1 MDRKC
6 AQIITDHNFEKL
18 ELSLREPN
26 IFRALSIER
35 KELRHSNFIAYILDP
50 RENHG
55 LKDIVLR
62 KLLRDIFAESKSL
75 DRTIFDADYLD
86 LNNIEIRREWRNI
99 DILIILKDDVIIIEN
114 KVDTVDHSNQLRRY
128 RKIAEETFPAKK
140 RHYVYLT
147 PFGNDPQDTESR
159 SCYINYSYVQI
170 SDIIDSILKLY
181 SNSISQKISFYLS
194 DYLTTVKREL
204 LMNDNL
210 NELALKVYNAHKEA
224 FDFIFENR
232 PDPSSMLYRFF
243 EEEVLAAELA
253 IGSRNKGYVRFT
265 TKELEGLL
273 PNGGEGWPNKEV
285 FLFEIEYFWTDKTAD
300 FNAVIAPCDEAI
312 RDSIHEAAKESAYY
326 KAPAGKKWLVLYK
339 KKFPFVASEM
349 INEDDDEIRKKIRHI
364 IEEIKPVVLDMSRVI
379 CKGLKEAV
387 PVPNEYIESS
397 AGTSASA

>member
-1 MDRKC
+1 MDNKC
-6 AQIITDHNFEKL
+6 AKIITDHNFERL

-62 KLLRDIFAESKSL
+62 KLLRDLFTESKSL
-75 DRTIFDADYLD
+75 DRTIFDADYID

-99 DILIILKDDVIIIEN
+99 DILIVLKNDVIVIEN
-114 KVDTVDHSNQLRRY
+114 KVDSVDHSNQLRRY
-128 RKIAEETFPAKK
+128 RKIVEESFQAKK

-147 PFGNDPQDTESR
+147 PFGNDPQDAESR

-170 SDIIDSILKLY
+170 SEIIESILKLY
-181 SNSISQKISFYLS
+181 SNSISQKIYFYLS
-194 DYLTTVKREL
+194 DYLTIVKREL
-204 LMNDNL
+204 LMNDTL

-232 PDPSSMLYRFF
+232 PDPSSILYRFF
-243 EEEVLAAELA
+243 EEEILAAGFTIA
-253 IGSRNKGYVRFT
+253 SRNKGYVRFT
-265 TKELEGLL
+265 TNELEVLL
-273 PNGGEGWPNKEV
+273 PKGGEGWPNKEV

-312 RDSIHEAAKESAYY
+312 RDSIHEAAKKSTYY
-326 KAPAGKKWLVLYK
+326 KAPAGKKWLVLFK
-339 KKFPFVASEM
+339 KKFAFVASEM

-364 IEEIKPVVLDMSRVI
+364 IEEIKPVVSEISQMI
-379 CKGLKEAV
+379 CAGFKER
-387 PVPNEYIESS
+387 E
-397 AGTSASA
+397 T

>member
-6 AQIITDHNFEKL
+6 AQLITDHNFEKL

-62 KLLRDIFAESKSL
+62 KLLRDLFSESKSPE
-75 DRTIFDADYLD
+75 RTIFDADCLD

-99 DILIILKDDVIIIEN
+99 DILIILKDDVVVIEN

-128 RKIAEETFPAKK
+128 RKIAEESFLTKK

-170 SDIIDSILKLY
+170 ADIIDSILKLY
-181 SNSISQKISFYLS
+181 NNSISMKVSFYLS
-194 DYLTTVKREL
+194 DYLTTIKREL
-204 LMNDNL
+204 LMNDTL

-224 FDFIFENR
+224 FEFIFENR
-232 PDPSSMLYRFF
+232 PDPASLLYRFF
-243 EEEVLAAELA
+243 EEEVTAAGFS

-265 TKELEGLL
+265 TKELEAML
-273 PNGGEGWPNKEV
+273 PKGGEGWPNKEV
-285 FLFEIEYFWTDKTAD
+285 FLFEIEYYWTDKTAD
-300 FNAVIAPCDEAI
+300 FNAVISPCDEAI
-312 RDSIHEAAKESAYY
+312 RDAIHEAAKKSAYY
-326 KAPAGKKWLVLYK
+326 KAPAGKKWLVLHKRKY
-339 KKFPFVASEM
+339 PFIASEM

-364 IEEIKPVVLDMSRVI
+364 IQEIKPVVLDVSLAI
-379 CKGLKEAV
+379 CEGFKGLGDT
-387 PVPNEYIESS
+387 PVSYPTSIV
-397 AGTSASA
+397 ASASA